1 MNQISGL
8 NSETTVVVA
17 VLLAFDLQRPRAQVD
32 VESHGDAVSDIT
44 ILQTLNST
52 NPSQTYKVSRVSKSQ
67 TAIAQHNSDSLEVWY
82 VLISFPDY
90 QY

>member
-17 VLLAFDLQRPRAQVD
+17 VLLAFGLQRPRAQVD
-32 VESHGDAVSDIT
+32 VKSHGDAVSDIT

-67 TAIAQHNSDSLEVWY
+67 TAIAQHNSDSLEVCAICLE
-82 VLISFPDY
+82 VFRD
-90 QY
+90 